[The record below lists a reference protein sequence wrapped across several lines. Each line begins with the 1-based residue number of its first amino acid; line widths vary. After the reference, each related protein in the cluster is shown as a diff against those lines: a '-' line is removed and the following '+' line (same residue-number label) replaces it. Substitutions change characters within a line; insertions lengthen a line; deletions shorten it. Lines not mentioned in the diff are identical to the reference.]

1 MNILIFIFNFLVI
14 IMVTVKV
21 LKASKSFKRNNRMF
35 DNIEGLVRQRYNS
48 LMQNN
53 INSSEN
59 KVVNDVDT
67 SVNLDDFMKSNSNP
81 IKEARGKRS
90 KI

>member
-1 MNILIFIFNFLVI
+1 MNIIFSFFYFII
-14 IMVTVKV
+14 IMVVIINVSKV
-21 LKASKSFKRNNRMF
+21 AKAFKRNNRMF

-53 INSSEN
+53 MNSSEN